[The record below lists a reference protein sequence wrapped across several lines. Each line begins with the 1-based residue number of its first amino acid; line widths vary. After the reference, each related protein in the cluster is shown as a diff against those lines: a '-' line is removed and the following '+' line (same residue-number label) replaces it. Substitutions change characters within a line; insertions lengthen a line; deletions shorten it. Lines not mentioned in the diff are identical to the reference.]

1 MAKKKKTKLT
11 HKLKGVPVR
20 TQLAIVT
27 GAVCLLAL
35 FGVFVAW
42 LDTQVDIRDYFKRS
56 YDKSVTFGDVII
68 RGESTCLKHKGSGP
82 HTEECAIGIKTPS
95 GDYAV
100 IGEPTQ
106 QENEIIEA
114 RGLLSPSSRDS
125 IYDTQ
130 GTLTVQ

>member
-1 MAKKKKTKLT
+1 MAKTKKTKLT

-42 LDTQVDIRDYFKRS
+42 LDTQVDISDYFKRS
-56 YDKSVTFGDVII
+56 YDKSVTFGDVTI

-100 IGEPTQ
+100 VGTPTTTD
-106 QENEIIEA
+106 NMLEA
-114 RGLLSPSSRDS
+114 RGTLSIPSADS
-125 IYDTQ
+125 IYNIQ
-130 GTLTVQ
+130 GVISIK